1 MDTEQKLFQSLK
13 DYAGDDY
20 EESQDSFLLT
30 LIEDATE
37 EVLSRVYPNGFST
50 AEIKQKAHDSV
61 MLNYESKIRRIAE
74 YHYDKQGAEGEISHS
89 ENGKAVSYENSGTP
103 ESYFRGIIPISIIV

>member
-74 YHYDKQGAEGEISHS
+74 YHYDKQGKEGVTSFS
-89 ENGKAVSYENSGTP
+89 ESGSSASYENSGTP